1 MSFKQNLMLKQKL
14 LEKREFK
21 YKFYFEIWSE
31 SQFSI
36 MVRLYK

>member
-31 SQFSI
+31 RQINYLLNF
-36 MVRLYK
+36 